1 MEQAEKDRK
10 YADSYKA
17 FYGVDEVSM
26 DDVKRA
32 YGRDKSIRKYERLTR
47 EASPVREQFK
57 PLPQEMKQDP
67 EFLKNMVKFYGD
79 EDYMKMIMKQ
89 TEQEQEQRYGNQAPA
104 V

>member
-1 MEQAEKDRK
+1 
-10 YADSYKA
+10 
-17 FYGVDEVSM
+17 
-26 DDVKRA
+26 
-32 YGRDKSIRKYERLTR
+32 
-47 EASPVREQFK
+47 
-57 PLPQEMKQDP
+57 MKQDP